1 MARPKADVLAQLRR
15 LEADLQKAERIRD
28 MCAIKDTKAK
38 LAEMNRR
45 LDEIERSLRDE

>member
-15 LEADLQKAERIRD
+15 LEADLAKAERIKD
-28 MCAIKDTKAK
+28 MCAVKDTKAK

-45 LDEIERSLRDE
+45 LDHIERELRNA